1 MKNLIFTTA
10 VFLAMVS
17 GISAQ
22 IAIQCKD
29 MMVIYAGIPSS
40 FKAGASGE
48 YTDVVA
54 APSMALASQS
64 QIGQYISICATGKDK
79 KGASVALGC
88 NKYLVKKAPKP
99 DLFWNGI
106 AEDGQANTSSG
117 SLGCRYGNNVPFDP
131 SLAQFQILSYSIT
144 IDGIKG
150 SLDGSGSSISPAHLE
165 ILKSVSQG
173 SVVIIS
179 TRVSGP
185 YEGLVTS
192 TFKI

>member
-1 MKNLIFTTA
+1 VVRKAIFNFIQQNA
-10 VFLAMVS
+10 FIFNGKVVDLGC
-17 GISAQ
+17 GIMPYRDFIKENSKCTSY
-22 IAIQCKD
+22 I
-29 MMVIYAGIPSS
+29 GIDFESS
-40 FKAGASGE
+40 LNGE
-48 YTDVVA
+48 Y
-54 APSMALASQS
+54 SL
-64 QIGQYISICATGKDK
+64 I
-79 KGASVALGC
+79 
-88 NKYLVKKAPKP
+88 KP

-150 SLDGSGSSISPAHLE
+150 SLEGSGSSISPAHLE

>member
-10 VFLAMVS
+10 VFLTMVS

-29 MMVIYAGIPSS
+29 MMVVYAGIPST

-48 YTDVVA
+48 YTDVIA
-54 APSMALASQS
+54 IPSTVLASQA
-64 QIGQYISICATGKDK
+64 QVGHYITVSATGKDK
-79 KGASVALGC
+79 KGNTISFPG
-88 NKYLVKKAPKP
+88 NSYLVKKAPKP
-99 DLFWNGI
+99 ELFWNGI
-106 AEDGQANTSSG
+106 AEGGQANISSG

-150 SLDGSGSSISPAHLE
+150 SLDGSGSSISSAHLE

-179 TRVSGP
+179 ARVSGP

>member
-10 VFLAMVS
+10 VFLTMVS

-29 MMVIYAGIPSS
+29 MMVVYAGIPST

-48 YTDVVA
+48 YTDVIA
-54 APSMALASQS
+54 IPSTVLASQA
-64 QIGQYISICATGKDK
+64 QVGHYITVSATGKDK
-79 KGASVALGC
+79 KGNTISFPG
-88 NKYLVKKAPKP
+88 NSYLVKKAPKP
-99 DLFWNGI
+99 ELFWNGI
-106 AEDGQANTSSG
+106 AEGGQANISSG

-150 SLDGSGSSISPAHLE
+150 SLDGSGSSISSAHLE

-179 TRVSGP
+179 ARVSGP

-192 TFKI
+192 SFKI

>member
-1 MKNLIFTTA
+1 
-10 VFLAMVS
+10 
-17 GISAQ
+17 
-22 IAIQCKD
+22 
-29 MMVIYAGIPSS
+29 MMVVYAGIPST

-48 YTDVVA
+48 YTDVIA
-54 APSMALASQS
+54 IPSTVLASQA
-64 QIGQYISICATGKDK
+64 QVGHYITVSATGKDK
-79 KGASVALGC
+79 KGNTISFPG
-88 NKYLVKKAPKP
+88 NSYLVKKAPKP
-99 DLFWNGI
+99 ELFWNGI
-106 AEDGQANTSSG
+106 AEGGQANISSG

-150 SLDGSGSSISPAHLE
+150 SLDGSGSSISSAHLE

-179 TRVSGP
+179 ARVSGP